1 MHSHA
6 PHLSTAG
13 VAPVACPT
21 CHEPAEIVDRFSL
34 GATDGPS
41 RHLKIRC
48 HGGHWYTLPA
58 DRVQAYGAHPVDL
71 AA

>member
-6 PHLSTAG
+6 LPLSTARL
-13 VAPVACPT
+13 APVACPT
-21 CHEPAEIVDRFSL
+21 CREPAEVLDGFSL
-34 GATDGPS
+34 AASDGPS

-48 HGGHWYTLPA
+48 RGGHWYTLPA
-58 DRVQAYGAHPVDL
+58 DRVQAYGAQPVDL

>member
-6 PHLSTAG
+6 LHLATARL
-13 VAPVACPT
+13 APVACPT
-21 CHEPAEIVDRFSL
+21 CAEPAEVLDSFSL

-48 HGGHWYTLPA
+48 AAGHWYTLPA
-58 DRVQAYGAHPVDL
+58 DRVRAYGVGRLDL